1 MIIRTLFSGLIFPK
15 TNRGNF
21 QPLPKT
27 WVSPFKKSLYGHCLQ
42 QIFFSLGG
50 LDDQQLELDD
60 QQTLFKGQFLLQKQT
75 KRKFSIFDKNHG
87 LTPSKNLSMA
97 AFQNHKSWPRRCLF
111 SS

>member
-1 MIIRTLFSGLIFPK
+1 MATVYNK
-15 TNRGNF
+15 
-21 QPLPKT
+21 
-27 WVSPFKKSLYGHCLQ
+27 Y
-42 QIFFSLGG
+42 FFSLGG

-97 AFQNHKSWPRRCLF
+97 AFQNNKSWPRRCLF
-111 SS
+111 SI